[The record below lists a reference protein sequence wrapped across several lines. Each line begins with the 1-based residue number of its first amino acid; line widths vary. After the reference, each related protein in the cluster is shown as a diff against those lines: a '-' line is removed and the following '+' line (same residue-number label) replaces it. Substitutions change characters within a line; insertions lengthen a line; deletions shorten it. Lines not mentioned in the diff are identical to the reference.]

1 MAAQPKT
8 RQAIATITRELPF
21 DEMVAKVASGA
32 SQRELAA
39 LVSERIGKEL
49 PVYYINKWIHAD
61 AERSEAWKLA
71 KEQAAN
77 YHADKVQEAAQDV
90 VKGTL
95 DPNSARTAIQ
105 AHQWLASRLAPKTWG
120 DRIQVDANVT
130 DTTALHLAAL
140 RQRLKDAIVIEGE
153 TVDGAV

>member
-8 RQAIATITRELPF
+8 RQAIAVITRELPF

-105 AHQWLASRLAPKTWG
+105 AHQWLAARLSPKQWG
-120 DRIQVDANVT
+120 DKLQVDANIT

-140 RQRLKDAIVIEGE
+140 RERMRTVNTVE
-153 TVDGAV
+153 TESVDGAV